1 MKIKVII
8 YMNIEILILQALLQ
22 LKQQNKDIDP
32 HNIMIGNGLMN
43 YDFNAGNGNPVF
55 EDYRHLVDG
64 FCMEHTMGF
73 EVLSDSNLMA
83 IETKTLLSGHISQ
96 CRGGPLYQ
104 PGGTGESD

>member
-1 MKIKVII
+1 MD
-8 YMNIEILILQALLQ
+8 MLQALLQ

-32 HNIMIGNGLMN
+32 QNIMIGNGLMN

-55 EDYRHLVDG
+55 DDYRHLVDG

-83 IETKTLLSGHISQ
+83 IKTLISVLRAHTTMQWRPPLSTWRHWRI
-96 CRGGPLYQ
+96 
-104 PGGTGESD
+104 